1 MSNIASACAEASVG
15 RSLETERHQFLY
27 VGMDI
32 HKDNHTAAATNCF
45 GQNLLEVEVSNSKK
59 DFDDLVARVER
70 LSKAENLKPVFGLE
84 DSYGYGLRLA
94 KHLYG
99 KGLLVKMIAPVLVDR
114 ERQYETHPEKS
125 DSLDALGVAKVLIQ
139 RIDRLPN
146 YSLSKNDEISK
157 NIKELTLDR
166 EFLVKEQSRLKNQL
180 HRLLHK
186 AYNSEYR
193 TKFKDPFSLKALRY
207 WRGHPV
213 PQKRADIMGNIS
225 IIKNQIRR
233 KIKRLLDI
241 RKEAKEIEQELGC
254 LIQQTNQK
262 IETLNGCGTVLAS
275 QVLAEVRNI
284 DRFQSPHSLAKYA
297 GLCPREKSSG
307 KTFRHIKTK
316 SGNRRLNMA
325 IHRIALSQISKSGN
339 QYAKTYFQRKI
350 SEGKTKV
357 QALCCLKRRLIDII
371 FMMLKYKQSYNY
383 IA

>member
-1 MSNIASACAEASVG
+1 MSNIASLEA
-15 RSLETERHQFLY
+15 ERHRFLY

-32 HKDNHTAAATNCF
+32 HKDNHTAIATNCF
-45 GQNLLEVEVSNSKK
+45 GQNLLELAISNSEQ

-70 LSKAENLKPVFGLE
+70 LSKTKNLKPIFGLE

-94 KHLYG
+94 KHFYK

-166 EFLVKEQSRLKNQL
+166 EFLVKEQGRLKNQL

-186 AYNSEYR
+186 THNSEYR
-193 TKFKDPFSLKALRY
+193 TKFKDPFSLKALKY
-207 WRGHPV
+207 WRRCPF
-213 PQKRADIMGNIS
+213 PRKKNENTDNIP
-225 IIKNQIRR
+225 ILKNQIRR

-241 RKEAKEIEQELGC
+241 KEEVKEIEQELNC

-262 IETLNGCGTVLAS
+262 IETLNGCGTVL
-275 QVLAEVRNI
+275 
-284 DRFQSPHSLAKYA
+284 
-297 GLCPREKSSG
+297 GLLGYWQKSETLTGFIRLIPWLNMLDFVQEKNPREKPKGILKPNLATAGS
-307 KTFRHIKTK
+307 IWPCTK
-316 SGNRRLNMA
+316 LLYLKSQSQAINM
-325 IHRIALSQISKSGN
+325 
-339 QYAKTYFQRKI
+339 
-350 SEGKTKV
+350 
-357 QALCCLKRRLIDII
+357 LKRIFKEKSPKARQKFRLFAVLNAD
-371 FMMLKYKQSYNY
+371 
-383 IA
+383 

>member
-146 YSLSKNDEISK
+146 YSVSKNDEISK

-225 IIKNQIRR
+225 ILKNQIRR

-241 RKEAKEIEQELGC
+241 KKEVKEIEQELQC

-262 IETLNGCGTVLAS
+262 IDTLNGCGTVLAS

>member
-1 MSNIASACAEASVG
+1 MRQSTPVQFG
-15 RSLETERHQFLY
+15 RLF

-32 HKDNHTAAATNCF
+32 HKDNHAAVAVNCF
-45 GQNLLEVEVSNSKK
+45 GDPLFKQELGNEVK
-59 DFDDLVARVER
+59 DFNQLIARVQAITKER
-70 LSKAENLKPVFGLE
+70 QLNPVFGLE
-84 DSYGYGLRLA
+84 DTSGSGEFLARFLFNHGYE
-94 KHLYG
+94 
-99 KGLLVKMIAPVLVDR
+99 VKTINPVLVKR
-114 ERQYETHPEKS
+114 ERDYETHPEKS
-125 DSLDALGVAKVLIQ
+125 DLADALGVAKVLIQ

-146 YSLSKNDEISK
+146 YSISKNDEISK

-166 EFLVKEQSRLKNQL
+166 EFLVKEQGRLKNQL

-186 AYNSEYR
+186 GYNSEYR
-193 TKFKDPFSLKALRY
+193 GKFKDPFSLKALKY
-207 WRGHPV
+207 WAGHPV
-213 PQKRADIMGNIS
+213 PRKNTDIMGNVAIL
-225 IIKNQIRR
+225 KNQIKR
-233 KIKRLLDI
+233 KVKRLLDI
-241 RKEAKEIEQELGC
+241 REETKEIEQELNC

-339 QYAKTYFQRKI
+339 QYAKAYFQRKI

-371 FMMLKYKQSYNY
+371 FMMLKYKQEYNY
-383 IA
+383 SN

>member
-1 MSNIASACAEASVG
+1 MSNIA
-15 RSLETERHQFLY
+15 SLETERHQFLY

-32 HKDNHTAAATNCF
+32 HKDSHTAIATNCF
-45 GQNLLEVEVSNSKK
+45 GQNLLELAISNSKR
-59 DFDDLVARVER
+59 DFDNLVARVER
-70 LSKAENLKPVFGLE
+70 LSKTKNLKPIFGLE
-84 DSYGYGLRLA
+84 DSYGYGQLLA
-94 KHLYG
+94 KHLYQ
-99 KGLLVKMIAPVLVDR
+99 KGLPVKMVAPVLVDR
-114 ERQYETHPEKS
+114 ERQHETHPEKS

-146 YSLSKNDEISK
+146 YSVSKNDEISK

-166 EFLVKEQSRLKNQL
+166 EFLVKEQSRLKNHL

-186 AYNSEYR
+186 SYNSEYR
-193 TKFKDPFSLKALRY
+193 AKFKDTFSLRALKY
-207 WRGHPV
+207 WRGRPV
-213 PQKRADIMGNIS
+213 PRKNIEIIGNVS
-225 IIKNQIRR
+225 VLKNQIRR

-241 RKEAKEIEQELGC
+241 RQEVKEIEQELNF

-275 QVLAEVRNI
+275 QVLAEVRNV

-325 IHRIALSQISKSGN
+325 VHRIALSQISKSGN
-339 QYAKTYFQRKI
+339 QYAKTYFQRKL
-350 SEGKTKV
+350 SEGKTKA

-371 FMMLKYKQSYNY
+371 FMMLKYKQAYNY
-383 IA
+383 SN

>member
-1 MSNIASACAEASVG
+1 MSNIA
-15 RSLETERHQFLY
+15 SLETERHRFLY

-32 HKDNHTAAATNCF
+32 HKDNHTAIATNCF
-45 GQNLLEVEVSNSKK
+45 GQNLLELAISNSEQ

-99 KGLLVKMIAPVLVDR
+99 RGLSVKMIAPVLVDR

-146 YSLSKNDEISK
+146 YSISKNDEISK

-166 EFLVKEQSRLKNQL
+166 EFLVKEQGRLKNQL

-186 AYNSEYR
+186 AHNSEYR
-193 TKFKDPFSLKALRY
+193 LKFKDPFSLKALKY
-207 WRGHPV
+207 WRGRPV
-213 PQKRADIMGNIS
+213 PQKRTDVMNNIS
-225 IIKNQIRR
+225 ILKNQIRR

-241 RKEAKEIEQELGC
+241 REEVKEIEQELSC
-254 LIQQTNQK
+254 LIRQTNQK

-284 DRFQSPHSLAKYA
+284 DRFHSPHSLAKYT

-339 QYAKTYFQRKI
+339 QKAKEYFQRKI
-350 SEGKTKV
+350 SEGKTKS

-371 FMMLKYKQSYNY
+371 FMMLKYKQAYNY
-383 IA
+383 TN

>member
-1 MSNIASACAEASVG
+1 MSNIA
-15 RSLETERHQFLY
+15 SLETERHQFLY

-32 HKDNHTAAATNCF
+32 HKDSHTAIATNCF
-45 GQNLLEVEVSNSKK
+45 GQNLLELAISNSKR
-59 DFDDLVARVER
+59 DFDNLVARVER
-70 LSKAENLKPVFGLE
+70 LSKTKNLKPIFGLE
-84 DSYGYGLRLA
+84 DSYGYGQLLA
-94 KHLYG
+94 KHLYQ
-99 KGLLVKMIAPVLVDR
+99 KGLPVKMVAPVLVDR
-114 ERQYETHPEKS
+114 ERQHETHPEKS

-146 YSLSKNDEISK
+146 YSVSKNDEISK

-166 EFLVKEQSRLKNQL
+166 EFLVKEQSRLKNHL

-186 AYNSEYR
+186 SYNSEYR
-193 TKFKDPFSLKALRY
+193 TKFKDPFSLKALKY

-213 PQKRADIMGNIS
+213 PQKRVDIVGNIS
-225 IIKNQIRR
+225 ILKNQIKR

-241 RKEAKEIEQELGC
+241 RQEVKEIEQELNF

-307 KTFRHIKTK
+307 KTFRYIKTK

-325 IHRIALSQISKSGN
+325 VHRIALSQISKSGN
-339 QYAKTYFQRKI
+339 ERAREYFQRKL
-350 SEGKTKV
+350 SEGKTKA

-371 FMMLKYKQSYNY
+371 FMMLKYKQAYNY
-383 IA
+383 IT

>member
-146 YSLSKNDEISK
+146 YSVSKNDEISK

-225 IIKNQIRR
+225 ILKNQIRR

-241 RKEAKEIEQELGC
+241 KKEVKEIEQELQC

-262 IETLNGCGTVLAS
+262 IDTLNGCGTVLAS

-297 GLCPREKSSG
+297 GLCPRERSSG

-371 FMMLKYKQSYNY
+371 FMMLKYKQPYNY

>member
-15 RSLETERHQFLY
+15 TSLETERHQFLY

-146 YSLSKNDEISK
+146 YSVSKNDEISK

-225 IIKNQIRR
+225 ILKNQIRR

-241 RKEAKEIEQELGC
+241 KKEVKEIEQELQC

-262 IETLNGCGTVLAS
+262 IDTLNGCGTVLAS

>member
-1 MSNIASACAEASVG
+1 MSNIAS
-15 RSLETERHQFLY
+15 SLETERHQFLY

-45 GQNLLEVEVSNSKK
+45 GQNLLELAISNSKK
-59 DFDDLVARVER
+59 DFEDLVAKVEQ
-70 LSKAENLKPVFGLE
+70 LSKIEKLQPVFGLE

-94 KHLYG
+94 KHLYQ
-99 KGLLVKMIAPVLVDR
+99 KGMSVKMVSPVLVDR

-146 YSLSKNDEISK
+146 YSISK
-157 NIKELTLDR
+157 DDQISKEIKELVLDR
-166 EFLVKEQSRLKNQL
+166 DFLVKEQTRLKNQL

-186 AYNSEYR
+186 SYNSEYR
-193 TKFKDPFSLKALRY
+193 KKYKDTFSLKALKY
-207 WRGHPV
+207 WRGHPI
-213 PQKRADIMGNIS
+213 PRKNSHITDNTDILR
-225 IIKNQIRR
+225 NQIKR
-233 KIKRLLDI
+233 KVKRLLDI
-241 RKEAKEIEQELGC
+241 REEAKEIENELSR

-275 QVLAEVRNI
+275 QVLAEIRNI
-284 DRFQSPHSLAKYA
+284 DRFHSPHSLAKYA

-307 KTFRHIKTK
+307 KTKRHIKTK

-325 IHRIALSQISKSGN
+325 VHRIALSQISKSGN
-339 QYAKTYFQRKI
+339 QYAKAYFQRKI
-350 SEGKTKV
+350 SEGKNKS

-371 FMMLKYKQSYNY
+371 FMMLKYKQEYNY
-383 IA
+383 SG